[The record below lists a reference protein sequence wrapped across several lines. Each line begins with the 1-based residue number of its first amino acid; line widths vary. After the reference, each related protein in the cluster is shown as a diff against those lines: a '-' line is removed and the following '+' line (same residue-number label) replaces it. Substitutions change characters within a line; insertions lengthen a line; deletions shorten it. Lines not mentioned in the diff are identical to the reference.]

1 MIEKERQELRISTSG
16 SPIKLKEED
25 VPKIKKAIQRKLNVP
40 VIELDSSKLDPV
52 VLSPEINSQG
62 IFDTDP
68 SFVRVMK
75 RKINFKDKNEDSE
88 MKDYSN

>member
-1 MIEKERQELRISTSG
+1 LHISTSG
-16 SPIKLKEED
+16 SPIKLKEET
-25 VPKIKKAIQRKLNVP
+25 PKIKKVRQRKLNVP
-40 VIELDSSKLDPV
+40 AIELESSKLAAV
-52 VLSPEINSQG
+52 VLSPEINFLS

-75 RKINFKDKNEDSE
+75 QKINFKDKNEDSE